1 MKNFV
6 LVIFVFVGL
15 SACNL
20 PLVGNLT
27 STGITG
33 VSTGKYQQS
42 LAKSGFDML
51 VHHNTGH
58 TPAELLIKKLQNKK
72 KPAPHS

>member
-6 LVIFVFVGL
+6 LSIILLLGL
-15 SACNL
+15 NACSV
-20 PLVGNLT
+20 PLVSSLT
-27 STGITG
+27 SSGITG
-33 VSTGKYQQS
+33 ATTGKYQQS
-42 LAKSGFDML
+42 LANSAFDML

-58 TPAELLIKKLQNKK
+58 TPTELLLNKLKSKK